1 MKIFVQAYPWMICLP
16 KYLHI
21 FSYFIKLNTMTGS
34 EQLGKLLQHY
44 LAVFKKALNISRPS
58 AATTAHISAR
68 CVIHLNFHIGSLSSY
83 SMLHSSRSLSLVRSC
98 SLSPSLSPSP
108 SLSRSISFSRS
119 ILLLRSLALSLFLSL
134 TLSCS
139 LARSLPP
146 STALSPS
153 HPLCPPP
160 GRLQEGPEHLQ
171 ALCRY
176 YSSCSR
182 LGVSF
187 I

>member
-83 SMLHSSRSLSLVRSC
+83 SKLHSSRSLSLVRSR
-98 SLSPSLSPSP
+98 SLSPSRA
-108 SLSRSISFSRS
+108 LSRPHALSLVLYL
-119 ILLLRSLALSLFLSL
+119 ILALYLALVLYLALALSHSLALSLSHSL
-134 TLSCS
+134 L
-139 LARSLPP
+139 LARSLAPTLYRP
-146 STALSPS
+146 LALSPS
-153 HPLCPPP
+153 MSPSWP
-160 GRLQEGPEHLQ
+160 
-171 ALCRY
+171 
-176 YSSCSR
+176 SSR
-182 LGVSF
+182 RP
-187 I
+187 

>member
-58 AATTAHISAR
+58 AATTAHISAQ

-83 SMLHSSRSLSLVRSC
+83 SKLHSSRSLSLVRLRSLSCSLSC
-98 SLSPSLSPSP
+98 SLSPSCA
-108 SLSRSISFSRS
+108 LSRPHPLSCALSHSCALS
-119 ILLLRSLALSLFLSL
+119 CSLALSLS
-134 TLSCS
+134 
-139 LARSLPP
+139 
-146 STALSPS
+146 
-153 HPLCPPP
+153 
-160 GRLQEGPEHLQ
+160 
-171 ALCRY
+171 
-176 YSSCSR
+176 
-182 LGVSF
+182 
-187 I
+187 